1 MSDWINWLIATGAVV
16 VLELFSGTFY
26 LLMIALGLAA
36 GALVAWLGGGVAV
49 QLICAA
55 AVGAGATIAL
65 RRSRFGLRQRVDA
78 DRDPNINLDIGQT
91 IPIKSWQ
98 HSGGQ
103 IYAARAMYRG
113 AQWDVECVS
122 PSVPEPGLYRII
134 AVRGS
139 QFIVEPAAH

>member
-36 GALVAWLGGGVAV
+36 GALVAWLGGNIAF

-55 AVGAGATIAL
+55 VVGVAATIAL
-65 RRSRFGLRQRVDA
+65 RRSRFGIRPRIAA

-91 IPIKSWQ
+91 LTIKTWH

-103 IYAARAMYRG
+103 IYVARAMHRG
-113 AQWDVECVS
+113 AQWDVECLRS
-122 PSVPEPGLYRII
+122 DTPEPGLYRII

-139 QFIVEPAAH
+139 ALIVESAA